1 MIANLTAIAPTQA
14 TYMVAV
20 RGEPGRPRQR
30 RRTSTSAAGQVL
42 PNLVVV
48 QLDTAAG
55 SSDGVMNLFN
65 AAGTVNAVIDIEGWF
80 Q

>member
-1 MIANLTAIAPTQA
+1 MVLYAASLAGPPGASDINLSP
-14 TYMVAV
+14 
-20 RGEPGRPRQR
+20 
-30 RRTSTSAAGQVL
+30 GQVL

-55 SSDGVMNLFN
+55 SSDGVMNLLN
-65 AAGTVNAVIDIEGWF
+65 AAGIANAAIDIEGWF